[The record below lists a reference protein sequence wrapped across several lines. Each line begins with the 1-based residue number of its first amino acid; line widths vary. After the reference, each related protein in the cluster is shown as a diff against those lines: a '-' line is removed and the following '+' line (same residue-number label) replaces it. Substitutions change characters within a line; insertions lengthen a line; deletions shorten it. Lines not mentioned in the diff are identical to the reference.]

1 MAELQELAG
10 LKYRLGSNS
19 PFLQR
24 PFFMHLVYPPPPP
37 APPPKKK
44 KFSEQLSSISLGMTV
59 VPRRDSKQWLCKI
72 LGVKNGH
79 NDGTNQARSMIYE
92 QEINRFVDNG
102 QRIDMLWQNLL
113 SPQSKR

>member
-10 LKYRLGSNS
+10 LKYRLGLNS

-37 APPPKKK
+37 PPTPPKKK
-44 KFSEQLSSISLGMTV
+44 NFSEQLSSISLGTTV
-59 VPRRDSKQWLCKI
+59 VPRRDLKQWSCKI

-79 NDGTNQARSMIYE
+79 NDGTNQARSMIYG

-102 QRIDMLWQNLL
+102 
-113 SPQSKR
+113 